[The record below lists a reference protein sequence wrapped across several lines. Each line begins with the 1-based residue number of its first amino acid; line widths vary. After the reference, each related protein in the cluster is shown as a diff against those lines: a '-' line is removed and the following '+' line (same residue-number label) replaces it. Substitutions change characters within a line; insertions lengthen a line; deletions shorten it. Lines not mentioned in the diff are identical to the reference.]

1 MTLTD
6 KQIRLNNL
14 KLKELRKQMDTLS
27 KQLDAIED
35 TDPFWIEKSENTKAE
50 MFTIW
55 EQIKQ
60 VKSL

>member
-6 KQIRLNNL
+6 KEIRINNL

-60 VKSL
+60 GKSL